1 MKIAHLRKRKTME
14 ENNFSVTIIIPT
26 YNAEDHVKRV
36 LSSVKNQ
43 SADNWK
49 ILLIDDGSEDRTV
62 AFAKEYTGEDERISI
77 IEKEN
82 GGVSSARNCGIKQL
96 DTEWVLF
103 LDADDELP
111 IDALEKYA
119 KKLENNSDIDFIA
132 GGIEK
137 ISARKKVSF
146 TFDLIEIVRD
156 KRKNYALN
164 VLNEIAYGTAWG
176 KLFKTAI
183 IKDNQLWFNENLSHA
198 EDLVFVYQYLQH
210 ARCPEQIED
219 TIYHYYV
226 NDFSAT
232 KRFNEKIPEAYL
244 NALNE
249 LKNHINIED
258 VKELQMFY
266 NCCLL
271 HLLLITVNYVFH
283 DQNPQSFAQKIK
295 EYKQLLKKPVFL
307 EALENAEMKYMKR
320 SHKFVLILL
329 KMHLYFGVYLCAKL
343 RRLVR

>member
-1 MKIAHLRKRKTME
+1 ME
-14 ENNFSVTIIIPT
+14 VNNFSLTIIIPT
-26 YNAEDHVKRV
+26 YNAEDCVKRV

-43 SADNWK
+43 SVDNWEV
-49 ILLIDDGSEDRTV
+49 ILIDDGSEDRTV
-62 AFAKEYTGEDERISI
+62 AFAKEYADGDGRIRI

-82 GGVSSARNCGIKQL
+82 GGVSSARNCGIKYL
-96 DTEWVLF
+96 DKEWVLF

-111 IDALEKYA
+111 LDALEKYE
-119 KKLENNSDIDFIA
+119 KMLENNSNIDFIA

-137 ISARKKVSF
+137 ISSRKKVNF

-156 KRKNYALN
+156 KNKNYALN
-164 VLNEIAYGTAWG
+164 VLNEIAYGTVWG

-198 EDLVFVYQYLQH
+198 EDLVFVYQYLQYV
-210 ARCPEQIED
+210 RCPDRLEA
-219 TIYHYYV
+219 TIYRYYV

-244 NALNE
+244 DALNE
-249 LKNHINIED
+249 LKSYINVKEM
-258 VKELQMFY
+258 KELQIFY

-271 HLLLITVNYVFH
+271 HLLLITVNYAFH
-283 DQNPQSFAQKIK
+283 DQNPQSFTQKIK

-320 SHKFVLILL
+320 SHKLVLFLL
-329 KMHLYFGVYLCAKL
+329 KIHFYFGVYLCAKL